1 MVYDLNTRTSLG
13 SMADWVCD
21 TYGIIIPESGF
32 ISYVSPDGKHVHGS
46 MPMASAGGVTYVSW
60 YIRTAHS
67 QVIKCIIRL
76 KAAAFR

>member
-1 MVYDLNTRTSLG
+1 
-13 SMADWVCD
+13 MADCVYD

-60 YIRTAHS
+60 YIVPPIA
-67 QVIKCIIRL
+67 K
-76 KAAAFR
+76 